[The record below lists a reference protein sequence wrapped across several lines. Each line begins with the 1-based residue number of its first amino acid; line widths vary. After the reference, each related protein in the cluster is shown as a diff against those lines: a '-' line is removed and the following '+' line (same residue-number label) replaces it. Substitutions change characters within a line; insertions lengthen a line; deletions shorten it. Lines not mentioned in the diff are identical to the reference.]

1 MHSKARSTAVSWRKL
16 LQEGLTKKDLKA
28 IAKGDV
34 DHKALTQLA
43 IDYADAIMQA
53 DADVNPEIIQYAEKS
68 GKPFLRFTTEEE
80 RIPRLAAFYE
90 QLLKK

>member
-1 MHSKARSTAVSWRKL
+1 
-16 LQEGLTKKDLKA
+16 
-28 IAKGDV
+28 
-34 DHKALTQLA
+34 
-43 IDYADAIMQA
+43 MQA
-53 DADVNPEIIQYAEKS
+53 DADVDPEIIQYAEKS